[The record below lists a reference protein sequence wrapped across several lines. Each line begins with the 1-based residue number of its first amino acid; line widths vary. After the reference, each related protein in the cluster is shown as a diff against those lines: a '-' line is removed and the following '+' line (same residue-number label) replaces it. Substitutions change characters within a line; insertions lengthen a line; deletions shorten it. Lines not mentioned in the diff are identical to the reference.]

1 MKYLTKEEL
10 MDITDELL
18 KNPTRETLKMLS
30 YKYSEAKQDANA
42 FMPSQNTA
50 NEVNTTTVSSAIP
63 VEVNNN
69 LVEQNQMESSV
80 VMPVVGTQNVEL
92 APGEQVN
99 TLPPVFEVPKL
110 ETPTFVNQ
118 NSESINFNGNI
129 FDTQVSNVGNL
140 MQTTD
145 NFNTMSN
152 TMPTTEVP
160 IAPAPFFS
168 APQELAN
175 NPIPVGGPVNNM
187 TNPSPSMFGQFE
199 QNYS

>member
-10 MDITDELL
+10 MDITNELL
-18 KNPTRETLKMLS
+18 ANPTRETLRMLS
-30 YKYSEAKQDANA
+30 DKYSDGKQEENT
-42 FMPSQNTA
+42 FMPNL
-50 NEVNTTTVSSAIP
+50 NEISEIKVETVTSPLP

-69 LVEQNQMESSV
+69 LIEQNQIESPVAMPSV
-80 VMPVVGTQNVEL
+80 DTQIIEI
-92 APGEQVN
+92 PQGEQTN
-99 TLPPVFEVPKL
+99 TLPLSFEVPKL

-118 NSESINFNGNI
+118 NNESVNFNGNI
-129 FDTQVSNVGNL
+129 FDTPTPNIGNL

-145 NFNTMSN
+145 NFNNMPN
-152 TMPTTEVP
+152 TMQTTEVP

-168 APQELAN
+168 ASQEPAN

-187 TNPSPSMFGQFE
+187 VNQSPSMFGQFE